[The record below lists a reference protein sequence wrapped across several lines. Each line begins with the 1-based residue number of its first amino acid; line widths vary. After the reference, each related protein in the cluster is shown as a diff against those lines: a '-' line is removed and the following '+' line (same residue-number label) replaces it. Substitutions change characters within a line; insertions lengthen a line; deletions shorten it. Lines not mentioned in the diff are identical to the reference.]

1 MRFFEQVH
9 ALVRHIPPG
18 RVASYGQIARLL
30 GQPHAARTV
39 GWALRAV
46 TEESGL
52 PWHRVLNAAGR
63 SSLSAEGAAEQR
75 RLLEA
80 EGVVFNPSGRVN
92 MKRFGWEG
100 LPWPEIEALLAREE
114 DDDEQT

>member
-9 ALVRHIPPG
+9 TLVRHIPPG

-30 GQPHAARTV
+30 DQSHAARTV
-39 GWALRAV
+39 GWALRGVAAG
-46 TEESGL
+46 SGV

-63 SSLSAEGAAEQR
+63 SSLSGAGAAEQR

-80 EGVVFNPSGRVN
+80 EGVLFGPSGRVSI
-92 MKRFGWEG
+92 KRFGWEG
-100 LPWPEIEALLAREE
+100 LPWPEIQALLAREE
-114 DDDEQT
+114 NDDEQT